1 MEFLTP
7 SQRLKKLR
15 KNLNMK
21 QYDFDQEDLTRA
33 YYGMIETGQRNLNI
47 DIAKK
52 IIKKFKAKA
61 AEIGVDFDF
70 DEHYLIMSPKNEAE
84 MYCLNH
90 LKKDLPIEQ
99 ADELIS
105 IAKQYGLEEVE
116 AAINKILGDN
126 NYSTTNYNDAFLN
139 YIMSLDIY
147 KNTSNEVH
155 IPYLYNRLGM
165 CKFKALEFTEA
176 NLYFNRAIYYSQE
189 QNNNETLK
197 NSIYNVSQCYRQLNK
212 LDEAIKYIDIYIT
225 KWIKDEQTPER
236 TYAKSLKAN
245 YLYEKGNIDEAISIY
260 IDLIENAIDTVTP
273 QGAYL
278 CNNLGILYLKID
290 DLPKSLEYFGKSQ
303 EIRMK
308 VDKPSLSH
316 TVINK
321 AEAYIKQ
328 QMYDEAIM
336 LVRFGIDM
344 AQEYNDSEYLLKAY
358 YLLAD
363 IYTLCEDYKNTEE
376 NFIKIVDILKDKK
389 NKLDL
394 LKVYLK
400 LSELNFKTN
409 NNEIGHKYLKMSQN
423 TLELC
428 V

>member
-7 SQRLKKLR
+7 QQRLKKLR

-52 IIKKFKAKA
+52 IIKKFKERA

-70 DEHYLIMSPKNEAE
+70 DEHYLTMSQKDEASL
-84 MYCLNH
+84 YCINH
-90 LKKDLPIEQ
+90 LKKDLTIEE
-99 ADELIS
+99 ADELTS
-105 IAKQYGLEEVE
+105 IAKKYELEEVE
-116 AAINKILGDN
+116 AELNKILGDN
-126 NYSTTNYNDAFLN
+126 NYSATNYNDAFLN

-165 CKFKALEFTEA
+165 CKFKTLEFTEA

-189 QNNNETLK
+189 QSNNETLK
-197 NSIYNVSQCYRQLNK
+197 NSIYNISQCYKQLNK
-212 LDEAIKYIDIYIT
+212 LDEAINLINLYMSRWSETEKLHAFIHI
-225 KWIKDEQTPER
+225 
-236 TYAKSLKAN
+236 KSLKAN
-245 YLYEKGNIDEAISIY
+245 CLCEKGNIDEAISIY
-260 IDLIENAIDTVTP
+260 NELIEKAEDTMTP
-273 QGAYL
+273 LGAYL
-278 CNNLGILYLKID
+278 YNNLGVFYFEKG
-290 DLPKSLEYFGKSQ
+290 DLIKSLEFLSKSQ

-308 VDKPSLSH
+308 VDKPNLSH
-316 TVINK
+316 TIISK
-321 AEAYIKQ
+321 AQVYIKQ
-328 QMYDEAIM
+328 KMYDEAIM
-336 LVRFGIDM
+336 LVRLGIDM
-344 AQEYNDSEYLLKAY
+344 AQQYNDNEYLLKSH

-363 IYTLCEDYKNTEE
+363 IYTLCEDYKNVEE

-389 NKLDL
+389 NQLAL
-394 LKVYLK
+394 IKVYLK

-409 NNEIGHKYLKMSQN
+409 NIEKGHEYLKMSQN
-423 TLELC
+423 ILELC
-428 V
+428 I

>member
-52 IIKKFKAKA
+52 IIKKFKIRA
-61 AEIGVDFDF
+61 AEIGVKFDF
-70 DEHYLIMSPKNEAE
+70 DEHYLIMSKKDEAE

-90 LKKDLPIEQ
+90 LKEDLTIEESS
-99 ADELIS
+99 ELIS
-105 IAKQYGLEEVE
+105 IAKEYTLDEVE
-116 AAINKILGDN
+116 AEIHKILGDN
-126 NYSTTNYNDAFLN
+126 NYSSTNYNDALLN

-147 KNTSNEVH
+147 KNTFNETH

-197 NSIYNVSQCYRQLNK
+197 NSIYNTSQCYKKLNK
-212 LDEAIKYIDIYIT
+212 FDEAIKYIDIYIT
-225 KWIKDEQTPER
+225 KWSKDEQASEY

-245 YLYEKGNIDEAISIY
+245 YLFGKGNIDEAILIY
-260 IDLIENAIDTVTP
+260 IDLIEKTEDTMSP
-273 QGAYL
+273 QRAYL
-278 CNNLGILYLKID
+278 YNNLGMFYLEKC

-308 VDKPSLSH
+308 VDKPNLSH

-321 AEAYIKQ
+321 SEAYTKQ
-328 QMYDEAIM
+328 KLYDEAIM

-363 IYTLCEDYKNTEE
+363 IYTIREDYKNIEE
-376 NFIKIVDILKDKK
+376 NFIKIVNILKDKK
-389 NKLDL
+389 NQLDL

-409 NNEIGHKYLKMSQN
+409 NNEKGHEYLKMSQN

-428 V
+428 I